1 RIQTLYSPP
10 RGPSTSCPI
19 VARVSSTLAATEF
32 HSLSPPCDHSADTP
46 GPLMHQPGV
55 LLAGKSRYEGF
66 SRGSCKDEL
75 AVRQRMFPASYQ
87 RYSKLSERGSGSPG

>member
-1 RIQTLYSPP
+1 M
-10 RGPSTSCPI
+10 SCQI
-19 VARVSSTLAATEF
+19 VPCVSSTLAATEF

-66 SRGSCKDEL
+66 SRGSCRDEL
-75 AVRQRMFPASYQ
+75 AVSPRMFSASYQ
-87 RYSKLSERGSGSPG
+87 RYSKVSEGGSERRGDGEKRAGDRPSNT